1 MGREVATLF
10 VVVVSVAV
18 VVIAIDGVYFDHDY
32 GNDYDNDNDSSLHVE
47 LGPPENVNGGTACQL
62 ILSLETTRF
71 LPISRNCG
79 MAVTN
84 SLTLL
89 IVSL

>member
-32 GNDYDNDNDSSLHVE
+32 GNDYDYDNDNDSSLHVE
-47 LGPPENVNGGTACQL
+47 LGPPEAVHWGTACQL
-62 ILSLETTRF
+62 ILSLETIRF
-71 LPISRNCG
+71 LPICRNCG
-79 MAVTN
+79 MAVDCE
-84 SLTLL
+84 
-89 IVSL
+89 